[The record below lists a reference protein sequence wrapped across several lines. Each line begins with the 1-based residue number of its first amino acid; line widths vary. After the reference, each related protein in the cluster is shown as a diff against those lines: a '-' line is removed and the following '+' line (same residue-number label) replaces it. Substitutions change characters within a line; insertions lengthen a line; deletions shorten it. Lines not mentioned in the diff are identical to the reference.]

1 MTRILIIDDDQ
12 GVPVALQIAL
22 QREGHAVEIANDAD
36 EGLDRARRGKFD
48 VVITD
53 LHWNFP
59 GSRRREE
66 KGLELIEQLHR
77 AKPRLPIILMTAFPG
92 AETTIDA
99 IKLGASDYIA
109 KPGTDEE
116 MDRFMTTIRKTAAS
130 AVRKT
135 TASTVPK
142 AAAGAL
148 RKASASKVLIID
160 DDETVPGF
168 LQTALQEVGNEIEIA
183 TDADKGLARAK
194 QEDFDV
200 VITDLQWAIP
210 GTKRREPKGLQVLE
224 QLRRAKPY
232 LPVILMTAYPDAQTT
247 VDATKLGALE
257 YIIKPGTDEEMDKLV
272 QTIRMASSR
281 PGPPALVGKSLVMQT
296 VYKEIGRVAAKP
308 ATVLIRGET
317 GTGKELV
324 ARALHE
330 HSGRSKEKF
339 VIVNCPAIPASLL
352 ESELFGHEA
361 GAFTDAKTRRI
372 GRFEQADRGTIF
384 LDEIGDMDVN
394 LQQKFLRV
402 LQEKTIQRIGGQE
415 SFSIDVRVVAATHR
429 DLEAAIREK
438 RFREDLYYR
447 LNDAVIRLPPLR
459 ERLEDVP
466 DLVRHFLQQFRGE
479 VGATKPTITMADTT
493 LFART
498 QSFPDRPLAAFISE
512 LLDKAERGENEH
524 VQAIVMEAVE
534 KELYGEALRMAEGD
548 QTKAAGLLG
557 VSRPTM
563 REKLTR
569 YHLLPARPRPMVSA
583 AV

>member
-1 MTRILIIDDDQ
+1 MTRILIIDDDKT
-12 GVPVALQIAL
+12 VPRFLQEALRDAGN
-22 QREGHAVEIANDAD
+22 EVEIATDAD
-36 EGLDRARRGKFD
+36 VGLARAQQEDYD

-53 LHWNFP
+53 LHWDIP
-59 GSRRREE
+59 DTKRLEP
-66 KGLELIEQLHR
+66 KGLRLIEQLHQ
-77 AKPRLPIILMTAFPG
+77 AMPRLPIILMTAKPDT
-92 AETTIDA
+92 ETTIEA
-99 IKLGASDYIA
+99 TRRGAMDYLA
-109 KPGTDEE
+109 KPCTEEE
-116 MDRFMTTIRKTAAS
+116 MEKLVNTVREAARSARKEPRSLTAA
-130 AVRKT
+130 
-135 TASTVPK
+135 
-142 AAAGAL
+142 
-148 RKASASKVLIID
+148 
-160 DDETVPGF
+160 PGSPSP
-168 LQTALQEVGNEIEIA
+168 A
-183 TDADKGLARAK
+183 
-194 QEDFDV
+194 
-200 VITDLQWAIP
+200 
-210 GTKRREPKGLQVLE
+210 
-224 QLRRAKPY
+224 
-232 LPVILMTAYPDAQTT
+232 
-247 VDATKLGALE
+247 
-257 YIIKPGTDEEMDKLV
+257 
-272 QTIRMASSR
+272 
-281 PGPPALVGKSLVMQT
+281 ALVGKSRVMQD

-330 HSGRSKEKF
+330 HSGRNKEKF
-339 VIVNCPAIPASLL
+339 VVVNCPAIPASLL

-361 GAFTDAKTRRI
+361 GAFTDAKARRI

-429 DLEAAIREK
+429 DLEAAIQEK
-438 RFREDLYYR
+438 NFREDLYYR

-479 VGATKPTITMADTT
+479 VGATKPTITEDAIKLLQRHTWPGNVRELKNVVHKALLLARGFTITRELVQKARDQISHSGSMADTA

-512 LLDKAERGENEH
+512 LLDKAERGETEN
-524 VQAIVMEAVE
+524 VQTIVLEEVE
-534 KELYGEALRMAEGD
+534 RELYGAALRMAEGD

-569 YHLLPARPRPMVSA
+569 YRLLPARPRPVETA

>member
-1 MTRILIIDDDQ
+1 MTKILIIDDDPF
-12 GVPVALQIAL
+12 VPVSLQNALQSV
-22 QREGHAVEIANDAD
+22 GYDVEIATDAD
-36 EGLDRARRGKFD
+36 EGFASAVQEEFD

-53 LHWNFP
+53 LHWDIP
-59 GSRRREE
+59 GAKRREG
-66 KGLELIEQLHR
+66 KGLELIEQLHQV
-77 AKPRLPIILMTAFPG
+77 KPRLPIILMTA
-92 AETTIDA
+92 
-99 IKLGASDYIA
+99 
-109 KPGTDEE
+109 
-116 MDRFMTTIRKTAAS
+116 
-130 AVRKT
+130 
-135 TASTVPK
+135 
-142 AAAGAL
+142 
-148 RKASASKVLIID
+148 
-160 DDETVPGF
+160 
-168 LQTALQEVGNEIEIA
+168 
-183 TDADKGLARAK
+183 
-194 QEDFDV
+194 
-200 VITDLQWAIP
+200 
-210 GTKRREPKGLQVLE
+210 
-224 QLRRAKPY
+224 
-232 LPVILMTAYPDAQTT
+232 YPDTESII
-247 VDATKLGALE
+247 DATKLGALD
-257 YIIKPGTDEEMDKLV
+257 YITKPGTGEEMDKFV
-272 QTIRMASSR
+272 SMIGKVARSSHKEVR
-281 PGPPALVGKSLVMQT
+281 SLSAAPGSPGPAALVGKSLVMQA

-339 VIVNCPAIPASLL
+339 VVVNCPAIPASLL

-361 GAFTDAKTRRI
+361 GAFTDAKARRI

-429 DLEAAIREK
+429 DLEAAIQEK
-438 RFREDLYYR
+438 SFREDLYYR

-479 VGATKPTITMADTT
+479 VGATKPTITEDAIKLLQRHAWPGNVRELKNVVHKALLLARGFTITRELVQKARDQITHSGSMADTA

-512 LLDKAERGENEH
+512 LLDKAERGESEN

-534 KELYGEALRMAEGD
+534 KELYSEALRLTEGD

-569 YHLLPARPRPMVSA
+569 YHLLPARHRPVVSA